1 MSEAQVDSRNTWMR
15 SESKQS
21 IASVSLKRAGKRV
34 VAISARL
41 VENDTWG

>member
-41 VENDTWG
+41 VVENDVG